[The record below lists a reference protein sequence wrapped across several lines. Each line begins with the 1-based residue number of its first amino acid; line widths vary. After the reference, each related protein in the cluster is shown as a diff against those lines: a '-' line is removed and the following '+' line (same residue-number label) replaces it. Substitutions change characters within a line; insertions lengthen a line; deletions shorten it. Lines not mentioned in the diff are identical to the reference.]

1 MNHFIIDGNNL
12 MYRAHSANMELK
24 TSLGKYSGMFYG
36 FVRTLF
42 SLRKKYRNFKFI
54 VVWDNRAKAKYDI
67 QPDYKAGRSML
78 SGTIWEQVT
87 DIRTCLSVMGIDQYE
102 KKEYEADD
110 VMASLTKTLKAEGQ
124 VYIYTNDKDLLQLV
138 QDGKVIVYK
147 PKVGVNPEKFFD
159 EEAVKNMFDVPP
171 SKLGVFRSFD
181 GDDSDNIKGISRVPR
196 KIVASL
202 VNEYSSVE
210 NIYANLD
217 KKELTEFQK
226 KSFEEAKDRIK
237 KNVKIVM
244 LDQDIQ
250 DLQKNESSFDKEK
263 LEELLQRYEIKSIK
277 SNDLIDLFSS
287 NLDVRYSDP
296 VEVVQLE
303 TISLFD

>member
-1 MNHFIIDGNNL
+1 
-12 MYRAHSANMELK
+12 MELK